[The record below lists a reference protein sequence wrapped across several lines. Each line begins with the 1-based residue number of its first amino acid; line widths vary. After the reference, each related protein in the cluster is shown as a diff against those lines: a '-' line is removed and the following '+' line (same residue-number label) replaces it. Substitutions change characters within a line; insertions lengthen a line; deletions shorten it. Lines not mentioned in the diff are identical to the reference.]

1 MTSKTKKWLYSVAV
15 GAFLAARNAAGITV
29 HEVLSNGF
37 WSANTEQRLPAKKLK
52 ELGDCVEKPSKVKV
66 KEGSM
71 RQIILTRKDMSK
83 GETVS
88 HARWKNTLR
97 VHYIDFPFAL
107 IADENEKLAVRH
119 EESKEKTTTQL
130 HSLGKSIYYGDIT
143 NKWVRVQTIYSNK
156 PTKKDARPTGPY
168 VVEDWFP
175 DDLTNLYKRVSA
187 SFYGTEHNAVTNI
200 ISDNEAYI
208 TGTIRQTGHID
219 SYKSHKDKDYK
230 VDEDASL
237 LRTYTQH
244 ITTDADHV
252 YIEQEITENTQN
264 DAIYNSQST
273 YQAQY
278 TATFKNGCWK
288 GEKETISKESN
299 RDISQWLLDIIK
311 DQYKIL
317 SVSNVSKVAQ
327 HKSKLSGLDQN
338 TR

>member
-1 MTSKTKKWLYSVAV
+1 MKKWLYGVAL
-15 GAFLAARNAAGITV
+15 GALLRAGNAAGITV

-37 WSANTEQRLPAKKLK
+37 WSANTERRLPAKKLK
-52 ELGDCVEKPSKVKV
+52 EVGDCVEKPSKVKL

-71 RQIILTRKDMSK
+71 GQSILTKKDMSK

-97 VHYIDFPFAL
+97 TRYVYFPFAL
-107 IADENEKLAVRH
+107 IEDDNEKLSVRH

-130 HSLGKSIYYGDIT
+130 HFLGKSIYYGDIT
-143 NKWVRVQTIYSNK
+143 NIWERVQTIYSNK

-175 DDLTNLYKRVSA
+175 DDLTNLYVYERVSA

-208 TGTIRQTGHID
+208 TGTIRQTGHVD
-219 SYKSHKDKDYK
+219 SFNWTEKEYK

-264 DAIYNSQST
+264 DPIYNSQST

-278 TATFKNGCWK
+278 TATFKKGCWK
-288 GEKETISKESN
+288 GEKETISKVSN
-299 RDISQWLLDIIK
+299 RDMSQWLLDFYK
-311 DQYKIL
+311 NQYRTL

-327 HKSKLSGLDQN
+327 HKSKLSKPEQN